1 MKVLILNDKM
11 RDKHIDL
18 IKPRNIQISK
28 EKKIKDLKEMII
40 RCIKEY
46 AGYDDITDRNVLVI
60 KFYLF
65 NFGMKEN
72 KKDTFELIYAYKNK
86 LASNNLIAEEITD
99 DEMTLEVNN
108 KF

>member
-11 RDKHIDL
+11 RDKNIDL

-28 EKKIKDLKEMII
+28 EKKIKDLKEKII
-40 RCIKEY
+40 RCIKEH
-46 AGYDDITDRNVLVI
+46 AGYDEMAAGSVPVI

-86 LASNNLIAEEITD
+86 LGSNNLIAEEITD
-99 DEMTLEVNN
+99 DEMTLEVNI